1 MTAFKSRKLNGAK
14 DHANH
19 DNAANI
25 YKGLFG
31 SYQIIDTKQ
40 DASLGIPTDAKY
52 DIPLMF
58 SAHYF
63 TKKGDLTDESKEKA
77 SIYGDT
83 WLVNGGIQPYLSVE
97 PRKYRFRVL
106 NAAASRTL
114 NLTVDN
120 GQSSAEIDVI
130 ASDGGL
136 RQTPAS
142 TKSLIV
148 GMGERWEVGASM
160 NVI

>member
-1 MTAFKSRKLNGAK
+1 VDS
-14 DHANH
+14 
-19 DNAANI
+19 
-25 YKGLFG
+25 
-31 SYQIIDTKQ
+31 KQ

-58 SAHYF
+58 TAQYF
-63 TKKGDLTDESKEKA
+63 TKKGAVTDESSEKA

-114 NLTVDN
+114 NFTIDGGRSL
-120 GQSSAEIDVI
+120 ARMDVI

-142 TKSLIV
+142 TDSLMV
-148 GMGERWEVGASM
+148 GMGERWEVRI
-160 NVI
+160 NPIVICFGKH